1 MAHND
6 GGVSANQVTVPD
18 MCIFCFDVLY
28 AELFNLE
35 PPRDPK
41 FTNEA
46 LWVLLRDRLQSIL
59 LLYNVVFCLS
69 SPLFVTWKIGRDRR
83 LRGCIGTFGAL
94 ELHSGGWLMV
104 VVATKILNTISLQV
118 SESTR

>member
-46 LWVLLRDRLQSIL
+46 LWVLLRDRLQSSYYCITS
-59 LLYNVVFCLS
+59 F
-69 SPLFVTWKIGRDRR
+69 FV
-83 LRGCIGTFGAL
+83 
-94 ELHSGGWLMV
+94 
-104 VVATKILNTISLQV
+104 SLV
-118 SESTR
+118 RCS